1 MQSLTRQRFGFGGFV
16 FPEKKEDLI
25 CIVADSLMSKVEG
38 KSETLASRLW
48 VNLDPPS
55 FVIT

>member
-1 MQSLTRQRFGFGGFV
+1 MMVLGNWKCEVLFGGFV
-16 FPEKKEDLI
+16 FSEKKEDLI

-38 KSETLASRLW
+38 KSETLAPRLW

-55 FVIT
+55 LS